1 MGFIKFWRHSAVWNK
16 TDYRYYIY
24 PEMVGDIALKE
35 PTQISW
41 EFLVSMLLSQKL
53 IYRVGLRVGM
63 RPCGT
68 RAIIFFTLRVC
79 VG

>member
-1 MGFIKFWRHSAVWNK
+1 MQYGIRTRDYHK

-24 PEMVGDIALKE
+24 PEMVDDIALKE
-35 PTQISW
+35 PTQRSW
-41 EFLVSMLLSQKL
+41 EFLVSMLSQKL

-68 RAIIFFTLRVC
+68 RAIIFYRRVC